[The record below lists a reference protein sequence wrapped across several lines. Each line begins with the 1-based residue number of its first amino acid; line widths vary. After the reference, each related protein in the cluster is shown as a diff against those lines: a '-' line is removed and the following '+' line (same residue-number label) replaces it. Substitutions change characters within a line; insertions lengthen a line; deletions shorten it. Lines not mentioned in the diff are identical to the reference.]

1 MLEPAKKA
9 GANLRIFDFGPY
21 MVKIKC
27 TGWFLAA
34 VLVIA
39 PSLAP
44 AQHKL
49 TKIKVNETVTVQVP
63 KEWTVMDERD
73 IAQRYPSVRAPLAA
87 YTNYERVADFMV
99 NISATRWP
107 DDNVELA
114 KEFFKAGLVNMFDKV
129 EMIDEG
135 VREMSGKK
143 FIFFEFE
150 SRMNGN
156 RSQEE
161 LREPILRYT
170 YIQYLIQPGQALVF
184 SFSCPRRIRDEW
196 QPTARSMMKGIK
208 VK

>member
-1 MLEPAKKA
+1 
-9 GANLRIFDFGPY
+9 

-27 TGWFLAA
+27 IAWILGAM
-34 VLVIA
+34 LVIA
-39 PSLAP
+39 PFVSP

-49 TKIKVNETVTVQVP
+49 TKIKVNETLTVQVP
-63 KEWTVMDERD
+63 KDWTAMDEMD
-73 IAQRYPSVRAPLAA
+73 VSQRYPSVRAPLAA

-99 NISATRWP
+99 NISATQWP
-107 DDNVELA
+107 DDNVEMA
-114 KEFFKAGLVNMFDKV
+114 KEFFKSGLMNMFDKV

-135 VREMSGKK
+135 IREISGKK

-150 SRMNGN
+150 SRVNGN

-161 LREPILRYT
+161 LREPVLRYT

-184 SFSCPRRIRDEW
+184 SFSCPRRIKDEW
-196 QPTARSMMKGIK
+196 QATARAMMKGVK

>member
-1 MLEPAKKA
+1 
-9 GANLRIFDFGPY
+9 

-27 TGWFLAA
+27 TGWFLAVA
-34 VLVIA
+34 LILAPWIA
-39 PSLAP
+39 PG
-44 AQHKL
+44 QHKL
-49 TKIKVNETVTVQVP
+49 TKIKVNETLTVQVP
-63 KEWTVMDERD
+63 KDWTAMDEMD
-73 IAQRYPSVRAPLAA
+73 VTQRYPSVRAPIAA

-99 NISATRWP
+99 NISATQWP

-114 KEFFKAGLVNMFDKV
+114 KEFFKAGVMNMFDKV

-135 VREMSGKK
+135 VREISGKK
-143 FIFFEFE
+143 FIFFEFG
-150 SRMNGN
+150 SRVNGS

-184 SFSCPRRIRDEW
+184 SFSCPHRIKDEW
-196 QPTARSMMKGIK
+196 QATARTMMKGIK